1 LSEFAKA
8 GTDYYG
14 LVISLKSKRFYLMFK
29 EKGRNMFNFDGG
41 KTAEESPEQT
51 MIVLGVAFLLCR
63 RFSFG
68 S

>member
-1 LSEFAKA
+1 
-8 GTDYYG
+8 
-14 LVISLKSKRFYLMFK
+14 MFK
-29 EKGRNMFNFDGG
+29 EKDRNMFNFDGG
-41 KTAEESPEQT
+41 KLPRSHRSQT